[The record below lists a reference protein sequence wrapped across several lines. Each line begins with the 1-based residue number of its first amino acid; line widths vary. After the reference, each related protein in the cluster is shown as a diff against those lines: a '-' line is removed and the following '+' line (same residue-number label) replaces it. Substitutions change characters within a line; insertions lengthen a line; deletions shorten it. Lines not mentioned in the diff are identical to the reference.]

1 MDAINITSARK
12 DLYNLVAGV
21 NASHRP
27 VTITSKTGNAVLISD
42 EDWKDIEE
50 TLYPVS
56 YTHLDV
62 YKRQVEKS
70 FSSMAFSAAPLMSF
84 TSWSAASLA
93 VCVPVWML
101 VTMAAI
107 CLLYTSRCV

>member
-50 TLYPVS
+50 TLYLLSVPGLAQS
-56 YTHLDV
+56 I
-62 YKRQVEKS
+62 RE
-70 FSSMAFSAAPLMSF
+70 AAAEPLSEGTAMEEID
-84 TSWSAASLA
+84 WDE
-93 VCVPVWML
+93 V
-101 VTMAAI
+101 
-107 CLLYTSRCV
+107 